1 VLAAGRSESML
12 GRLRELGADGLV
24 RLDQPVEELRAAL
37 GREAGDSGVDVVID
51 YLWGAPTE
59 AVIAALSRR
68 GLTHAA
74 PRVRLVQVGESAG
87 PTITLPADVLRS
99 SGLEIY
105 GSGAGTVPMRR
116 ILEAIPEFLAQ
127 AAADALRVAVDVVS
141 LADVQSAW
149 HRGRAGV
156 PRPGRRRRAPA
167 GRRRG
172 PPG

>member
-1 VLAAGRSESML
+1 
-12 GRLRELGADGLV
+12 V
-24 RLDQPVEELRAAL
+24 RLDQPVEALRAAL
-37 GREAGDSGVDVVID
+37 AREAGDAGVDVVID

-105 GSGAGTVPMRR
+105 GSGAGTVPLHRVM
-116 ILEAIPEFLAQ
+116 EAVPEFLAR
-127 AAADALRVAVDVVS
+127 AASGELQLGVDEVP
-141 LADVQSAW
+141 LADVEAAW
-149 HRGRAGV
+149 GREQRGRRLVLAS
-156 PRPGRRRRAPA
+156 
-167 GRRRG
+167 
-172 PPG
+172 